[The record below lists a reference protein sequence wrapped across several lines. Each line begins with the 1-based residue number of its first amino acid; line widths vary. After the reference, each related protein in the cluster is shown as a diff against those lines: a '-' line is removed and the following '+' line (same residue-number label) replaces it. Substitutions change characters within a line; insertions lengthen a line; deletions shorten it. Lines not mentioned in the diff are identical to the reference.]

1 MDEFHELVAPYDVLE
16 DDLLHEFNVDELH
29 ELPDDCVEQSF
40 H

>member
-1 MDEFHELVAPYDVLE
+1 LDEFRELVAPYDVLE

-29 ELPDDCVEQSF
+29 ELLDECVEQSS